1 MGQKGLVL
9 SSGLG
14 YADMMAI
21 VFPPLLLLVLFGFI
35 SLIGPTEVSAQT
47 NVVFVLTDD
56 QGHWAIHCDAAED
69 CRDLFTPNL
78 DRLATKQ
85 KLAVYE

>member
-1 MGQKGLVL
+1 MGLVL

-35 SLIGPTEVSAQT
+35 SLIGPTEVSAL
-47 NVVFVLTDD
+47 LTDD
-56 QGHWAIHCDAAED
+56 QGHWAIDGDD
-69 CRDLFTPNL
+69 CRGLFTPNL
-78 DRLATKQ
+78 GRLATKQ
-85 KLAVYE
+85 RLAVYE